1 MTTQLSSQVRVVPE
15 ARFELT
21 HPESKSGALPTRLFG
36 SIFQNKIEIEIKMK
50 LSKNENEIG
59 GPVRTRT
66 S

>member
-1 MTTQLSSQVRVVPE
+1 MTTQLSSQVHVVPE

-21 HPESKSGALPTRLFG
+21 RPESKSGALPTRLFG
-36 SIFQNKIEIEIKMK
+36 SIIQTKIRIEIEMK